1 VSNTTVKFERDMVLF
16 KLSLVIIQT
25 YVKNIAFEKSKDVG
39 SIIIRRTRGIGS
51 IELNATGYMKYG

>member
-1 VSNTTVKFERDMVLF
+1 MLRTLPLR
-16 KLSLVIIQT
+16 
-25 YVKNIAFEKSKDVG
+25 KSKDVG